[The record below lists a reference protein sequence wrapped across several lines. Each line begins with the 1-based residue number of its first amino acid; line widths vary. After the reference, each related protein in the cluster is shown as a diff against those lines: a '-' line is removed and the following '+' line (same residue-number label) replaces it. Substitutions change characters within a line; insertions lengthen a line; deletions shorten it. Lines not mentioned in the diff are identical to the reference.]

1 MQARPNAKDLHTS
14 ALVYQPAEALG
25 LFTAIISVFCTVVL
39 EWELVTK
46 FQTPFPPPQAVLS
59 IHSRMFWAEFPSR
72 CFWLVT
78 RQYHKVICK
87 NILENKEAIQGE
99 WCESPSSPHLT
110 WLQQGLIPVL
120 KIKNP
125 QASCPLNQQHLGMA
139 QNNFSLENGSCMWRN
154 LPLEKHFWLLAIAQ
168 LPGRAA
174 KLHLLAEL
182 WGAVQTT
189 GWAIIGGWHDNIPGW
204 EIWHSTGKRK

>member
-1 MQARPNAKDLHTS
+1 MKQSTIKSAVQNQKLVSNEITCKQGLMLRSCTPVT
-14 ALVYQPAEALG
+14 ALVYQLVEALRPIYSHKKC
-25 LFTAIISVFCTVVL
+25 FYTVVL

-87 NILENKEAIQGE
+87 NILENKKAIQGE

-120 KIKNP
+120 KIKKTP
-125 QASCPLNQQHLGMA
+125 KPL
-139 QNNFSLENGSCMWRN
+139 
-154 LPLEKHFWLLAIAQ
+154 LLWI
-168 LPGRAA
+168 
-174 KLHLLAEL
+174 
-182 WGAVQTT
+182 
-189 GWAIIGGWHDNIPGW
+189 N
-204 EIWHSTGKRK
+204 SF

>member
-1 MQARPNAKDLHTS
+1 MKQSTIKSAVQNQKLVSNEITCKQGLMLRSCTPVT
-14 ALVYQPAEALG
+14 ALVYQLVEALRP
-25 LFTAIISVFCTVVL
+25 IYSHKKCFCTVVL

-46 FQTPFPPPQAVLS
+46 FQTPFPPQQAVLS

-120 KIKNP
+120 KIKNS
-125 QASCPLNQQHLGMA
+125 QASSPLDQQLLGMA
-139 QNNFSLENGSCMWRN
+139 QNNSSLENGFCMWRN
-154 LPLEKHFWLLAIAQ
+154 LPLEKHF
-168 LPGRAA
+168 
-174 KLHLLAEL
+174 
-182 WGAVQTT
+182 
-189 GWAIIGGWHDNIPGW
+189 
-204 EIWHSTGKRK
+204 